1 MKKSKLIFTAG
12 LGTLFEAFDF
22 YLFSLFAFSL
32 NESFFGKENQNSVLW
47 IFIVFSIGYIARI
60 VGALFFGYWGD
71 KLGRLYSFKRTIT
84 LIALSSIAIGVLPTY
99 NSIGVFAIICLIIL
113 RFIQG
118 VSFGGEISGA
128 IIIIKESL
136 IKYKVLSCM
145 CLSIMASFGIFLAI
159 LLYQVLHYLLG
170 HELFIDYGWRVAYI
184 FGGIILFHSYQ
195 ARKKIAESDEFILFK
210 NKQSYK
216 NTIYEMLINYKR
228 LLILGVL
235 SIAGIQ
241 LYWGAFFLYFP
252 QVIKL
257 NTFMHEYYETMNY
270 TLTFGLLFGYLIGG
284 IIAQFSSIRVTYTLG
299 SLTFILLIYP
309 TYFLIT
315 KATLNN
321 IDELYFIIF
330 VFSLIQGV
338 CGVLCLLMLANRYP
352 ISQRY
357 TLVAVSFA
365 LSALIFIGIPP
376 FIFSYFTRETTMYI
390 PMIVLGIGY
399 IVQLIAVQI
408 FYKKTKNIGEK

>member
-1 MKKSKLIFTAG
+1 
-12 LGTLFEAFDF
+12 
-22 YLFSLFAFSL
+22 
-32 NESFFGKENQNSVLW
+32 
-47 IFIVFSIGYIARI
+47 
-60 VGALFFGYWGD
+60 
-71 KLGRLYSFKRTIT
+71 
-84 LIALSSIAIGVLPTY
+84 
-99 NSIGVFAIICLIIL
+99 
-113 RFIQG
+113 
-118 VSFGGEISGA
+118 
-128 IIIIKESL
+128 
-136 IKYKVLSCM
+136 
-145 CLSIMASFGIFLAI
+145 
-159 LLYQVLHYLLG
+159 
-170 HELFIDYGWRVAYI
+170 
-184 FGGIILFHSYQ
+184 
-195 ARKKIAESDEFILFK
+195 
-210 NKQSYK
+210 
-216 NTIYEMLINYKR
+216 
-228 LLILGVL
+228 
-235 SIAGIQ
+235 
-241 LYWGAFFLYFP
+241 
-252 QVIKL
+252 
-257 NTFMHEYYETMNY
+257 MNY